1 MFDLDFVRDDVLRHL
16 HKRKISDP
24 RRAGSW
30 KDFLGRASYAAS
42 MTLREPE
49 IVTFAVLQWV
59 VVALTYYLWVQII
72 GWIPEA
78 VWESEA
84 AHVRWPLNIV
94 VTVWS
99 LGCVALAAYPIGLLT
114 GCTAAAHLLHQQG
127 MPCSIARCLAIVLPK
142 AGTLWTFHVADG
154 WLTVDQIVERLPKK
168 KRRMSIAARAS
179 SELAYYAWKVGTVGM
194 VPAIVA
200 GHAQFAAAEQSVA
213 LVKARMM
220 DVLILRGSYSA
231 ACWVVGIG
239 SYVGAVLFTMVIPG
253 VFQSDRPLFT
263 FYLWMGVP
271 ILAAAAV
278 VKIVLRPIFIIS
290 ASRLYSDFMGE
301 HAASLLPE
309 KQSNAL
315 RAAVGFGALAVVV
328 GTVFLYREQLGLMW
342 ILRAGQ

>member
-1 MFDLDFVRDDVLRHL
+1 MFDLDFVRDDVLRYL

-24 RRAGSW
+24 RRAGGW

-42 MTLREPE
+42 MTLREQE

-72 GWIPEA
+72 GWIPQA

-94 VTVWS
+94 VTAWS

-127 MPCSIARCLAIVLPK
+127 MPCSIARCLAIVLPR
-142 AGTLWTFHVADG
+142 AGALWAFHVADG

-168 KRRMSIAARAS
+168 KRRMSPPARAS
-179 SELAYYAWKVGTVGM
+179 SELAYNAWKVGTVGM

-200 GHAQFAAAEQSVA
+200 GHELFAAAEQSVA
-213 LVKARMM
+213 LVKARLM

-239 SYVGAVLFTMVIPG
+239 SYRRGSAVHAGDTWRLSIGSPTVHVLPLDGRADPCRRRRRENRPSTDLHHFGLASVLGLHGRTVSVIGAKNRRKPCE
-253 VFQSDRPLFT
+253 QP
-263 FYLWMGVP
+263 W
-271 ILAAAAV
+271 
-278 VKIVLRPIFIIS
+278 
-290 ASRLYSDFMGE
+290 
-301 HAASLLPE
+301 
-309 KQSNAL
+309 
-315 RAAVGFGALAVVV
+315 ALARSRWSSERCFSIGNTSV
-328 GTVFLYREQLGLMW
+328 
-342 ILRAGQ
+342 